1 MRRWRPD
8 MVTRFAREEFFA
20 DRFDYRPGQHVL
32 AVGPTQRSGKTQLLF
47 TALQSVMP
55 TESAITAFC
64 MKPRDRTAAA
74 WTEALGFQEI
84 PAWPPRRRPLQQAPP
99 GVTLWPRHTFDPA
112 IDDEHIG
119 DEFRKG
125 MLAGYK
131 NGNTILFLDEI
142 YGILAELG
150 LVKELNAILTR
161 GQGMGCGAWMATQKP
176 SGTQQAGMPG
186 FVFNSP
192 THMFLAPDNV
202 AANRKRYGELAG
214 DFDPAEVEDITLHQ
228 LRAFEFL
235 YLHAA
240 GHMCIVGA

>member
-1 MRRWRPD
+1 MI
-8 MVTRFAREEFFA
+8 TRFPREEFFTE
-20 DRFDYRPGQHVL
+20 RFTYRQGEHVL
-32 AVGPTQRSGKTQLLF
+32 AVGPTQRSGKTELLF
-47 TALQSVMP
+47 TGLQSQMP
-55 TESAITAFC
+55 TDADVTAFC
-64 MKPRDRTAAA
+64 MKPRDRTTAA
-74 WTEALGFQEI
+74 WTDRLEFRETPQ
-84 PAWPPRRRPLQQAPP
+84 WPPQRKLFRGAPP
-99 GVTLWPRHTFDPA
+99 GYTLWPRHTFDPDV
-112 IDDEHIG
+112 DDEHIRA
-119 DEFRKG
+119 EFRKA

-161 GQGMGCGAWMATQKP
+161 GMGMGCGAWMATQKP

-214 DFDPAEVEDITLHQ
+214 DFDPREVEDITLHQ
-228 LRAFEFL
+228 LAPFEFL

-240 GHMCIVGA
+240 GHKCIVGAS